1 MAISESTDE
10 NPPNLESD
18 KGVAPPATG
27 PRKRRKAVGALAALL
42 AVAIA
47 VPVGFQL
54 TKSAPRSDAKPQAD
68 GGAPVTAAQARQRA
82 KESGKEVEVTADRTA
97 NTTTWAQP
105 GGTFKARVFNSA
117 IRAKVG
123 DDWKPIDTNLQR
135 VEGGYAPK
143 AVNGRVLFS
152 AGSKPAPVA
161 GSDGQRASRSL
172 SRGSLS
178 QASFAATATTTVSP
192 AAVAAPAPGT
202 AWTELVRL
210 TADGHDIAVSW
221 PGALPE
227 PVIDGPRALYENIR
241 PGIDLLMTAQDGG
254 YSHLVIVKDKQAAA
268 DPLLGELNYRLSSPD
283 LTFALDEPSGAV
295 SARNA
300 ENTEIAGAPTPYM
313 WDSAGKVAV
322 TEGEAK
328 PTPGPAAKDHPSLG
342 LPGIRGAEGAHTA
355 VAKAGLTAADNASLL
370 SITPDRGLFDD
381 ADTRYP
387 VFVDPSFKGH
397 KQAWTLLY
405 KTEGSSSFY
414 NGQNYNAGGASEAR
428 VGYESSSGGTS
439 RSVFNFEFNTALNGA
454 VIKSAYLRALETYSW
469 SCEPKPF
476 DVYLTPLINSSSTWN
491 NTSNDP
497 NFWSS
502 RIATGSAAFG
512 YKSEC
517 PDNWVGVDIKSVAE
531 RAATNKWPAVGI
543 ALRSPN
549 ESDPYLWKKFQANG
563 ESAPFIEVE
572 YNKPPDTPVQA
583 NMSTFP
589 GGPCTTRAPF
599 TKVGKSNV
607 TFQTKATDGDG
618 NLKQIQFRFWSADG
632 TQSIP
637 AETKD
642 TNSDGVATVQLPWDK
657 FTPGKTYYWL
667 AQAIDAD
674 GWWSGS
680 GPNDS
685 GGGGWCTFTVDH
697 TAPNPPAVRSD
708 DFPAPGPDGAEWSKN
723 PFGPGKIT
731 VTGGGTAAADI
742 REYQWSLNRSGMN
755 SKAVPAAGQDAV
767 TLDITPDNT
776 GPNILYVR
784 TVNQAGNVSTT
795 ITHLFY
801 VRPGAGQDKP
811 GDVTGDGYTDTFAI
825 DPAGNL
831 RTYAGDKTGDIDAW
845 LPGATDAGKPVPA
858 GYWKEPATGKSALIT
873 HSTDLFPGDG
883 LTDLIARM
891 PDGKLYVYP
900 GDGLGHVDISRR
912 LEILLPAGS
921 PNIATLTQIIG
932 GEDVTGDGMPD
943 FFALGDDG
951 DTFWAFTGYTGA
963 SFGSVKQIGGAGW
976 KQRDIVGVR
985 DISGDGVA
993 DLIFRD
999 ESMAN
1004 RGLALR
1010 KGKPGAS
1017 GGVDLASLAS
1027 EAASNGAKD
1036 ITYGASGWNRATW
1049 PLVRGVPDLTG
1060 DGIPDLY
1067 LTNANGYLY
1076 LYKGGTAALG
1086 GPAVGTGGNVGEDG
1100 WNTFP
1105 AIG

>member
-1 MAISESTDE
+1 M
-10 NPPNLESD
+10 
-18 KGVAPPATG
+18 
-27 PRKRRKAVGALAALL
+27 GALAALL
-42 AVAIA
+42 AVAVA

-54 TKSAPRSDAKPQAD
+54 TKSAPESDAKPQVEP
-68 GGAPVTAAQARQRA
+68 GKPVTAAQARQQA
-82 KESGKEVEVTADRTA
+82 KESGKEVEVTAERTA
-97 NTTTWAQP
+97 NATTWAQP

-135 VEGGYAPK
+135 VEDGYAPK

-152 AGSKPAPVA
+152 AGSKAAA
-161 GSDGQRASRSL
+161 GNGTDGQRASRSL
-172 SRGSLS
+172 SRGTL
-178 QASFAATATTTVSP
+178 SP
-192 AAVAAPAPGT
+192 AAFKAPAPDT
-202 AWTELVRL
+202 AWSELVRL
-210 TADGHDIAVSW
+210 TVDGHDVAVSW

-283 LTFALDEPSGAV
+283 LTFVLDEPSGAV

-313 WDSAGKVAV
+313 WDSAGKVAT

-355 VAKAGLTAADNASLL
+355 VAKTALTGGGESTL
-370 SITPDRGLFDD
+370 SIKPDTRLFTD
-381 ADTRYP
+381 ADTVYP

-476 DVYLTPLINSSSTWN
+476 DVYLTSLISSSTTWN
-491 NTSNDP
+491 NTNNDG
-497 NFWSS
+497 FWSS

-589 GGPCTTRAPF
+589 GGACTTRAPF
-599 TKVGKSNV
+599 TKVGKTNV

-618 NLKQIQFRFWSADG
+618 NLKQIQFRVWSADG
-632 TQSIP
+632 TQSLP
-637 AETKD
+637 GETRN
-642 TNSDGVATVQLPWDK
+642 TNSDGVATAEIAWDK

-755 SKAVPAAGQDAV
+755 TKAVPAAGQDAV

-784 TVNQAGNVSTT
+784 TVNKAGNVSTT
-795 ITHLFY
+795 TTHLFY
-801 VRPGAGQDKP
+801 VRPNAGQDKP

-831 RTYAGDKTGDIDAW
+831 RTYAGDKTGDIDGW

-858 GYWKEPATGKSALIT
+858 GYWKDPATGKSALIT

-883 LTDLIARM
+883 LTDLVARM
-891 PDGKLYVYP
+891 PDGKLYLYP

-963 SFGSVKQIGGAGW
+963 SFSTVKQIGGAGW

-985 DISGDGVA
+985 DVSGDGVA

-1017 GGVDLASLAS
+1017 GGVDLTSLAS

-1036 ITYGASGWNRATW
+1036 ITYGTTGWNRATW
-1049 PLVRGVPDLTG
+1049 PLLRGVPDVTG

-1067 LTNANGYLY
+1067 LTNSNGMLY

>member
-1 MAISESTDE
+1 MA
-10 NPPNLESD
+10 
-18 KGVAPPATG
+18 V
-27 PRKRRKAVGALAALL
+27 
-42 AVAIA
+42 A

-54 TKSAPRSDAKPQAD
+54 TKSAPEAGAEPQVD
-68 GGAPVTAAQARQRA
+68 TGKPVTAAQARQRA

-97 NTTTWAQP
+97 NTTSWAQP
-105 GGTFKARVFNSA
+105 SGQFKARVYNSP

-123 DDWKPIDTNLQR
+123 NDWKPIDTNLQR
-135 VEGGYAPK
+135 VEGGYTPK
-143 AVNGRVLFS
+143 AVNERVVFS
-152 AGSKPAPVA
+152 AGSRPATPT
-161 GSDGQRASRSL
+161 GTGTDGQRASRSV
-172 SRGSLS
+172 SRANLRTGLK
-178 QASFAATATTTVSP
+178 TDTP
-192 AAVAAPAPGT
+192 AAPGT
-202 AWTELVRL
+202 TWTDLVHL
-210 TADGHDIAVSW
+210 TVDGHNMVVSW

-283 LTFALDEPSGAV
+283 LSFLLDAPSGAV
-295 SARNA
+295 SARDAKN
-300 ENTEIAGAPTPYM
+300 EEIAGAPTPYM
-313 WDSAGKVAV
+313 WDSAGKIA
-322 TEGEAK
+322 TTQGEAQLA
-328 PTPGPAAKDHPSLG
+328 PGPVAKDHPSLG
-342 LPGIRGAEGAHTA
+342 LPGIRGAEGGHAA
-355 VAKAGLTAADNASLL
+355 VAKTSLTTADNTNTL
-370 SITPDRGLFDD
+370 SIKPDTGLLND
-381 ADTRYP
+381 ADTIYP

-397 KQAWTLLY
+397 KHSWTLLY

-414 NGQNYNAGGASEAR
+414 NGQNYNAAGTSEAR
-428 VGYESSSGGTS
+428 IGYESTSGGTS
-439 RSVFNFEFNTALNGA
+439 RSVFNFYFDSTLFGA
-454 VIKSAYLRALETYSW
+454 VINSAHLRALQTYSW
-469 SCEPKPF
+469 SCESKPF
-476 DVYLTPLINSSSTWN
+476 DVYSTPFINSSSTWD
-491 NTSNDP
+491 NTNTTA
-497 NFWSS
+497 FWAK
-502 RIATGSAAFG
+502 RVGGGSAG
-512 YKSEC
+512 YGYNSSC
-517 PDNWVGVDIKSVAE
+517 PDNWVGVDIKNTITE
-531 RAATNKWPAVGI
+531 AAANKWQAVSLG
-543 ALRSPN
+543 LRAPN
-549 ESDPYLWKKFQANG
+549 ESDSYLWKKFQANG
-563 ESAPFIEVE
+563 ESAPYIEVE
-572 YNKPPDTPVQA
+572 YNKPPDTPVQS

-589 GGPCTTRAPF
+589 GGPCATREPIP
-599 TKVGKSNV
+599 KVGKTNV

-637 AETKD
+637 GETRN
-642 TNSDGVATVQLPWDK
+642 TNSDGVATVELAWDK

-697 TAPNPPAVRSD
+697 TAPNPPAVSSD

-723 PFGPGKIT
+723 PLGPGKIT
-731 VTGGGTAAADI
+731 VTGAGTPAADI
-742 REYQWSLNRSGMN
+742 REYQWSLNRSTYNM
-755 SKAVPAAGQDAV
+755 KTVPAAGQDTV

-776 GPNILYVR
+776 GPNTLYVR
-784 TVNQAGNVSTT
+784 TVNKAGNISTT
-795 ITHLFY
+795 TLYLFY

-831 RTYAGDKTGDIDAW
+831 RTYAGDKTGDIDGW
-845 LPGATDAGKPVPA
+845 LPGATDAGKPVPN
-858 GYWKEPATGKSALIT
+858 GYWKDPATGKSALIT
-873 HSTDLFPGDG
+873 HSTDWFPGDG

-912 LEILLPAGS
+912 MEILLPAGS
-921 PNIATLTQIIG
+921 PDINTLTQLIA

-943 FFALGDDG
+943 FFALGDNG

-963 SFGSVKQIGGAGW
+963 SFSTVKQIGGAGW

-985 DISGDGVA
+985 DVSGDGVP

-1010 KGKPGAS
+1010 KGKPSAT

-1036 ITYGASGWNRATW
+1036 ITYGTTGWNRATW
-1049 PLVRGVPDLTG
+1049 PLLRGVPDLTG

-1067 LTNANGYLY
+1067 LTNTNGMLY
-1076 LYKGGTAALG
+1076 LFKGGTTAIG
-1086 GPAVGTGGNVGEDG
+1086 GAAVGTGGNVGEDG